1 MSSQNSGSKVRTN
14 LHTPRT
20 TGTTSNRNR
29 KTQLIICWSGFWEA
43 INTYKRWFPH
53 FTTVLFLHQT
63 NQSNHF
69 PSPLLLFFLQ
79 QPPTPPME
87 EFKTVVLGAQS
98 CGASFTHCFIADPDT
113 EGFSV
118 EDSCR
123 KQMTVDGRQCL
134 LEIFDTAGTVSV
146 LLFSRLFVFVDIA
159 STCFLPSSFLF
170 CHFRRPSLA

>member
-1 MSSQNSGSKVRTN
+1 M
-14 LHTPRT
+14 
-20 TGTTSNRNR
+20 
-29 KTQLIICWSGFWEA
+29 SGFWEA

-63 NQSNHF
+63 NPTNFPYNYSFFCNNHQ
-69 PSPLLLFFLQ
+69 L
-79 QPPTPPME
+79 PPME
-87 EFKTVVLGAQS
+87 EFKTVVLGAQN
-98 CGASFTHCFIADPDT
+98 CGATFTHCFIADPDVDS
-113 EGFSV
+113 FSV
-118 EDSCR
+118 DDTHR

-146 LLFSRLFVFVDIA
+146 LFFSRLFVFVDIA

>member
-1 MSSQNSGSKVRTN
+1 MSSQNSGTKVRTN

-63 NQSNHF
+63 KPTF
-69 PSPLLLFFLQ
+69 LPITPFFLQ

-87 EFKTVVLGAQS
+87 EFKIVVLGAQS
-98 CGASFTHCFIADPDT
+98 CGATFTHCFIADPDVDS
-113 EGFSV
+113 FSV
-118 EDSCR
+118 DDTHR

-146 LLFSRLFVFVDIA
+146 LFFFLLVCCFCVHVVRL
-159 STCFLPSSFLF
+159 C
-170 CHFRRPSLA
+170 